1 MINRLF
7 SPQSSLLGLR
17 IFSNLK
23 FYRMADTYKTVSK
36 EVCEGFYSEKRS
48 KFLAFV
54 HHVDSVDEAM
64 AIVKK
69 YRKKYYDARHCC
81 YAYVLGSDRA
91 DFRAND
97 DGEPSSTAGK
107 PILGQLNRLE
117 LTDVL
122 VVVIRYYGGVNLG
135 TGGLIVAYRTATE
148 DALSKA
154 VIEEKFVEERITY
167 RFTYPMI
174 NAVMRVVKETGAR
187 IVSQSFDNDC
197 EIVLSIRQSLAEGL
211 QARLDKLSFE

>member
-1 MINRLF
+1 
-7 SPQSSLLGLR
+7 
-17 IFSNLK
+17 
-23 FYRMADTYKTVSK
+23 MADTYKTVSK

-64 AIVKK
+64 AIVKE

-154 VIEEKFVEERITY
+154 VIEEKFVEERIIY

-187 IVSQSFDNDC
+187 IVSLSFDNDC